1 MNLFDFRQMF
11 FGIVVFLTFL
21 PEIRADFE
29 PVPQV
34 VRLQPGVLRQGE
46 TATVTFHGTGLE
58 TLKSVDVSRNG
69 VRWKVLPVEMEEK
82 SAAGSNPRMPNNGGR
97 MMAAQGAPGSRR
109 IEFSVPAR
117 EAMGWIEVR
126 LMTEGGASN
135 TRKILISDG
144 PAVDESEPNNDL
156 ETAQDLGLGAVASGF
171 LTGSNDVDYYKVNA
185 KKGQRLSAWLG
196 TTSTDSR
203 LPGAI
208 EVYDSTGS
216 LLASARDK
224 ANEDAWAELEPRSDG
239 PIFIRVFSFGYVQGG
254 PDSFYLLK
262 VSAGSRVEAVFPPI
276 ASANRRDFTVYGRG
290 LAGGAPVRGGAPGL
304 QQARSRI
311 SPLPG
316 GPVPNILRS
325 ALVDFRPIQLPD
337 GTPASVAVSSID
349 PTEENPDNDTPD
361 KAMNLKLPALVAGRI
376 EKAADRDW
384 YQFEAKKGEPL
395 WIEVLGDRLGTDL
408 DFMMVIKGEKDT
420 QGREID
426 EGNEPLHPQWFF
438 NRSEDPGPFRFVP
451 PQDGIYK
458 VMVSARDGELEG
470 GPHLVYALR
479 IDSGNPDFK
488 LFTLNGLGQYGA
500 PRVKPGSP
508 ATVMV
513 LAARM
518 DGFDGPIDLAVE
530 GLPRGTRALP
540 SRIEGGQ
547 KLGTIVV
554 ESTGGAGIS
563 LSHMVVT
570 GRAVLAENTRPV
582 RREARHAGL
591 IWPGNPGNN
600 NPYPVR
606 IEEAMVVTTS
616 QETPAVELSFGG
628 KAKEIVVEQGDKL
641 GLSWQVKRNQRV
653 KDQVQVTI
661 GSVNQQ
667 DIPYRV
673 ANGNNNMLMVA
684 NDKTTADFQLEVRSN
699 ARAGTYFVVPRF
711 QANVTMPPA
720 EGANAKAPPKT
731 MPVSDQ
737 GQLVTLI
744 VIPKKPIQQLSVT
757 GPGRGEAGGK
767 AKLPVKI
774 ERQGFQGTVKLV
786 SREEGVNVVVPADAT
801 EAVLD
806 IQVPQGAKPGFSK
819 QISLKA
825 ICEVLPGR
833 TVEQDA
839 KIQFNLARP

>member
-1 MNLFDFRQMF
+1 MSSTL
-11 FGIVVFLTFL
+11 
-21 PEIRADFE
+21 IRVLATVAILAGVTSRSSADFE
-29 PVPQV
+29 PIPQV
-34 VRLQPGVLRQGE
+34 VRFQPGVVQRGE
-46 TATVTFHGTGLE
+46 KTVVSIHGTGLE
-58 TLKSVDVSRNG
+58 TIKSLDFSHPG
-69 VRWKVLPVEMEEK
+69 FRWNLLPVEEDEK
-82 SAAGSNPRMPNNGGR
+82 KNNAAGNRPVSSPNRMT
-97 MMAAQGAPGSRR
+97 AQGAAGVRRVEITAPGNAGG
-109 IEFSVPAR
+109 E
-117 EAMGWIEVR
+117 WCDVR
-126 LMTEGGASN
+126 VVTNGGASN
-135 TRKILISDG
+135 PRRLMISNG
-144 PAVDESEPNNDL
+144 RAVEETEPNNEP
-156 ETAQDLGLGAVASGF
+156 ETALDLSAGAVASGY
-171 LTGSNDVDYYKVNA
+171 LNGSSDVDYYKFEGRKGE
-185 KKGQRLSAWLG
+185 KKLAWLG
-196 TTSTDSR
+196 TTSADSR
-203 LPGAI
+203 LPGALEI
-208 EVYDSTGS
+208 YDSAGN
-216 LLASARDK
+216 LMASARDR
-224 ANEDAWAELEPRSDG
+224 ATEDAWAEVVLPANG
-239 PIFIRVFSFGYVQGG
+239 TYFLRVFSFGYVQGG

-262 VSAGSRVEAVFPPI
+262 VGSGPRVESVFPPV
-276 ASANRRDFTVYGRG
+276 ASPARRDFIVYGRG
-290 LAGGAPVRGGAPGL
+290 L
-304 QQARSRI
+304 
-311 SPLPG
+311 PG
-316 GPVPNILRS
+316 GRPVDGGPAGLEASRLRLQPSPDGALPAHPRS
-325 ALVDFRPIQLPD
+325 ALIDFRAVRLPD
-337 GTPASVAVSSID
+337 GTSTVVAVSDTD
-349 PTEENPDNDTPD
+349 PIEESADNDTPD
-361 KAMNLKLPALVAGRI
+361 KAMPLTLPALVAGRM
-376 EKAADRDW
+376 EKAADKDW
-384 YQFEAKKGEPL
+384 YQFEAKKGEPVWL
-395 WIEVLGDRLGTDL
+395 EVLGDRIGTDL
-408 DFMMVIKGEKDT
+408 DFVMVIRGEKDS

-451 PQDGIYK
+451 TQDGVYK

-479 IDSGNPDFK
+479 VDSGNPDFK
-488 LFTLNGLGQYGA
+488 LFTLNDQGQYGA

-518 DGFDGPIDLAVE
+518 NGFDGPIDLSVE
-530 GLPRGTRALP
+530 GLPRGTRAWP
-540 SRIEGGQ
+540 SRIAGGQ
-547 KLGTIVV
+547 KLGSIVV

-570 GRAVLAENTRPV
+570 GRAVLAANNRTV

-600 NPYPVR
+600 NPFPVR

-616 QETPAVELSFGG
+616 QETPAVELSFEG
-628 KAKEIVVEQGDKL
+628 KTREIVVEQGDKL

-653 KDQVQVTI
+653 KDQFQVTI

-684 NDKTTADFQLEVRSN
+684 NDKTKAEFQLEVRSN

-720 EGANAKAPPKT
+720 EGTNAKAPPKT
-731 MPVSDQ
+731 IPVSDQ
-737 GQLVTLI
+737 GQAVTLI

-757 GPGRGEAGGK
+757 GPGRGQAGGK

-774 ERQGFQGTVKLV
+774 DRQGFHGTVRLV
-786 SREEGVNVVVPADAT
+786 SPEDGVNIVVPADEN
-801 EAVLD
+801 EAVLE

-839 KIQFNLARP
+839 KVQFNLARP